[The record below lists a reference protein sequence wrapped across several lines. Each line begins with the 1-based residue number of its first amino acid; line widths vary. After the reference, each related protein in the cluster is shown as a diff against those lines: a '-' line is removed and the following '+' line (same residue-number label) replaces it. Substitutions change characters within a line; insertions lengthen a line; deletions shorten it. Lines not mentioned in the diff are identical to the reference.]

1 MRALGS
7 LNHWPRPGCQPAN
20 EAACAARSGWF
31 HRGTGLLLALAMHG
45 GFGQASSAATTL
57 DDAAIRQRVAPAVVL
72 LLVEEGFGSGFVLNS
87 QGHIA
92 TNQHVVAGG
101 GRIEARQDGRAA
113 LADVVWSSE
122 ALDLAVLRLRGD
134 GLRGLRPLPL
144 AVSPPAPL
152 LDVIAVGF
160 PGAANAVTAASAPS
174 YNEGNVG
181 RVVEGTWGL
190 GPLRI
195 VQHSADI
202 NPGNSGGPLIDACGR
217 VIGVNTGGAAV
228 SVSTAP
234 GGPLIDAPSGVF
246 WASFIGE
253 LADALDAL
261 DIPYAS
267 SASACEVAAAERTW
281 FGAAILAGAIAAG
294 ALLLAFA
301 LFRRNMALAVERVRD
316 GVSQRRPG
324 RRPQEQRPE
333 APPGSVSAPRRIRIG
348 RGRGMDVTL
357 PSAKASRLHAELEVA
372 PAAQSSKP
380 RYMLRDC
387 NSTNG
392 TRVFRKGRWV
402 RIRAEAVQSADKVRF
417 GDYETTVAELLRR
430 AGASNNASGAGGGE
444 GNHAPD
450 HRLAGPVKRNPG
462 TGEVMRDREDEP

>member
-1 MRALGS
+1 MFAT
-7 LNHWPRPGCQPAN
+7 
-20 EAACAARSGWF
+20 ARSGYL
-31 HRGTGLLLALAMHG
+31 HRNALWLLALALHG
-45 GFGQASSAATTL
+45 GFNLAASAATPL
-57 DDAAIRQRVAPAVVL
+57 DDAAMRQRVAPAVVL
-72 LLVEEGFGSGFVLNS
+72 LLVEDGYGSGFVLNS

-92 TNQHVVAGG
+92 TNHHVVAGSE
-101 GRIEARQDGRAA
+101 RIEIRQGGQSA

-122 ALDLAVLRLRGD
+122 SLDLAVLRLRGD
-134 GLRGLRPLPL
+134 GLRNLRPLPL
-144 AVSPPAPL
+144 AVSSPAPL

-217 VIGVNTGGAAV
+217 VIGVNTGSAAV
-228 SVSTAP
+228 SISTAP
-234 GGPLIDAPSGVF
+234 SGPRIDAPSGVF

-261 DIPYAS
+261 SIPYAS
-267 SASACEVAAAERTW
+267 SASACEAAPAAERTW
-281 FGAAILAGAIAAG
+281 LGTAILAATLAVGAM
-294 ALLLAFA
+294 LLALA
-301 LFRRNMALAVERVRD
+301 LFRRNVALAVARTLD
-316 GVSQRRPG
+316 SVSQRRSSK
-324 RRPQEQRPE
+324 RPQEKRPE
-333 APPGSVSAPRRIRIG
+333 AISGAVSGSRRIRIG
-348 RGRGMDVTL
+348 RSRNMDVTL

-372 PAAQSSKP
+372 PPDKSNKP
-380 RYMLRDC
+380 RYVLRDC

-392 TRVFRKGRWV
+392 TRVFRGGRWV
-402 RIRAEAVQSADKVRF
+402 RLRAEAVQSADKVCF
-417 GDYETTVAELLRR
+417 GDYETTVAELLRH
-430 AGASNNASGAGGGE
+430 AGALGNAPGTGGNE
-444 GNHAPD
+444 GKRLKD

-462 TGEVMRDREDEP
+462 TGEVMRDRKDKT

>member
-1 MRALGS
+1 MRALS
-7 LNHWPRPGCQPAN
+7 SVNHRPSPVRQPAN
-20 EAACAARSGWF
+20 EAAGAARFGSFPCRATW
-31 HRGTGLLLALAMHG
+31 LLALVLHLG
-45 GFGQASSAATTL
+45 ISHASSAATTL

-72 LLVEEGFGSGFVLNS
+72 LLVEEGVGSGFVLNS

-92 TNQHVVAGG
+92 TNHHVVAGG
-101 GRIEARQDGRAA
+101 GRIEARQEGKAA

-122 ALDLAVLRLRGD
+122 SLDLAVLRLRGN

-181 RVVEGTWGL
+181 RVVEGTWGM

-217 VIGVNTGGAAV
+217 VVGVNTGGAAV
-228 SVSTAP
+228 SISTAP
-234 GGPLIDAPSGVF
+234 SGARIDAPSGVF

-253 LADALDAL
+253 LADALDSLA
-261 DIPYAS
+261 IPYSS
-267 SASACEVAAAERTW
+267 SASACEAGAAERSW
-281 FGAAILAGAIAAG
+281 LGAAVLTATLAVGAM
-294 ALLLAFA
+294 LLALA
-301 LFRRNMALAVERVRD
+301 LFRRNMALALERVRD

-324 RRPQEQRPE
+324 GRRQEQRPE
-333 APPGSVSAPRRIRIG
+333 ALPRSASGPRRIRIG
-348 RGRGMDVTL
+348 RGRDMDVTL
-357 PSAKASRLHAELEVA
+357 PSRKASRLHAELDVA
-372 PAAQSSKP
+372 PAAPWSKP
-380 RYMLRDC
+380 RYMLLDC

-392 TRVFRKGRWV
+392 TRVLRKGRWV
-402 RIRAEAVQSADKVRF
+402 RIRAEAVQSADRVRF
-417 GDYETTVAELLRR
+417 GDFETTVAELLRR
-430 AGASNNASGAGGGE
+430 AGADGDATGTGGRE
-444 GNHAPD
+444 GSQD
-450 HRLAGPVKRNPG
+450 HRFAGPVKRNPG

>member
-1 MRALGS
+1 
-7 LNHWPRPGCQPAN
+7 
-20 EAACAARSGWF
+20 
-31 HRGTGLLLALAMHG
+31 MHG
-45 GFGQASSAATTL
+45 GFSQASLAATTL

-92 TNQHVVAGG
+92 TNHHVVAGG
-101 GRIEARQDGRAA
+101 GRIEARQDGQAA

-122 ALDLAVLRLRGD
+122 ALDLAVLRLRDD

-267 SASACEVAAAERTW
+267 SASVCEAAAAERTW
-281 FGAAILAGAIAAG
+281 FGAAVLAATLAVG
-294 ALLLAFA
+294 ALLLALA

-333 APPGSVSAPRRIRIG
+333 APPGSVSGPRRIRIG
-348 RGRGMDVTL
+348 RERGMDVTL

-372 PAAQSSKP
+372 ATAQSSKR

-392 TRVFRKGRWV
+392 TRVLRGGRWV

-430 AGASNNASGAGGGE
+430 AGASNNASGTGTGGGE
-444 GNHAPD
+444 GNHAQD

-462 TGEVMRDREDEP
+462 TGEVMRDRKDEP

>member
-1 MRALGS
+1 MRVLGS
-7 LNHWPRPGCQPAN
+7 LDHRPGPRCQSAN
-20 EAACAARSGWF
+20 EAACAGCSGSFRRVATW
-31 HRGTGLLLALAMHG
+31 LLALALHLG
-45 GFGQASSAATTL
+45 VSQASSAATTL

-72 LLVEEGFGSGFVLNS
+72 LLVEEGAGSGFVLNS

-92 TNQHVVAGG
+92 TNHHVVAGG
-101 GRIEARQDGRAA
+101 GRIEVRQEGKAA

-122 ALDLAVLRLRGD
+122 PLDLAVLRLRGD

-217 VIGVNTGGAAV
+217 VVGVNTGGAAV
-228 SVSTAP
+228 SISTAP
-234 GGPLIDAPSGVF
+234 GGPRIDAPSGVF

-261 DIPYAS
+261 SIPYAS
-267 SASACEVAAAERTW
+267 SASACEAAAAERSW
-281 FGAAILAGAIAAG
+281 LGAAILATTLAVGAM
-294 ALLLAFA
+294 LLALA
-301 LFRRNMALAVERVRD
+301 LFRRNMALAVARVRD

-324 RRPQEQRPE
+324 RRPREQRPE
-333 APPGSVSAPRRIRIG
+333 ALPGSAWGPRRIRIG
-348 RGRGMDVTL
+348 RGRDMNVTL
-357 PSAKASRLHAELEVA
+357 PSRKASRLHAELEVA
-372 PAAQSSKP
+372 PAAPSSKP

-387 NSTNG
+387 DSTNG
-392 TRVFRKGRWV
+392 TRVLRKGRWV
-402 RIRAEAVQSADKVRF
+402 RIRAEAVQSADQVRF
-417 GDYETTVAELLRR
+417 GDFETTVAELLRQ
-430 AGASNNASGAGGGE
+430 AGAASDASATGGRE
-444 GNHAPD
+444 GNQD